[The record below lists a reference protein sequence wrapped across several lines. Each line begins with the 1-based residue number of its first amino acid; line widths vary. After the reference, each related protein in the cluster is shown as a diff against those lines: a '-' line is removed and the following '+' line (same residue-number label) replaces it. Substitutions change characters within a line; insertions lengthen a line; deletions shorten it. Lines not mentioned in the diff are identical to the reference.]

1 MSEEEKRDLRLEM
14 EFSNPVYDVIKEAID
29 YTIKKYNYKEYDVV
43 KLVIMLYN
51 ENYSYLSNDNDY
63 REEFKLLD
71 EYFKKEYN
79 HSIITFEML
88 KTLSSLKETKEYE
101 NLMNEIAEIEKILRT
116 NDGESAENLCL
127 LSHPIENKKYDDIMH
142 LIEKN
147 ISVKYAVAI
156 VYDKIKLK
164 IDNNH

>member
-1 MSEEEKRDLRLEM
+1 
-14 EFSNPVYDVIKEAID
+14 
-29 YTIKKYNYKEYDVV
+29 
-43 KLVIMLYN
+43 
-51 ENYSYLSNDNDY
+51 
-63 REEFKLLD
+63 
-71 EYFKKEYN
+71 
-79 HSIITFEML
+79 ML

-116 NDGESAENLCL
+116 NDGESAENICL